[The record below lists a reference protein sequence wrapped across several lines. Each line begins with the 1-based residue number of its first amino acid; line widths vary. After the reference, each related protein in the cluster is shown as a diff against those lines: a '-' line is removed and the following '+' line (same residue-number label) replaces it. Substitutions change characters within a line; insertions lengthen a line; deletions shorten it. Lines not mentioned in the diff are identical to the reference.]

1 MRRSRCTSTT
11 CAATTPT
18 TSARPCS
25 RRSPAPCA
33 WRPSPI
39 RAPPAACRRPR
50 ERSKARLPMRIAVV
64 DYGMGNLLSVSKAL
78 EHVAQGHQIVVTADP
93 AAIGAADRVVVP
105 GQGAMPDC
113 MRQLAASGAREAVI
127 AATRS
132 KPFLGLCIGLQ
143 MLFERGEEGD
153 TPGLG
158 LLPGRVPR
166 FSVSGLEIPHM
177 GWNEV
182 SQDRPHPLWQGI
194 PDRTRFYFVHSYY
207 AAPRDAALTAATSVS
222 GVPFTCAIARDTNSA
237 VQCYPEKTQSAGL
250 QLLTNFVRWRPRFDR
265 LVTARALPCSS
276 FPRLI

>member
-1 MRRSRCTSTT
+1 
-11 CAATTPT
+11 
-18 TSARPCS
+18 
-25 RRSPAPCA
+25 
-33 WRPSPI
+33 
-39 RAPPAACRRPR
+39 
-50 ERSKARLPMRIAVV
+50 MRIAVV

-78 EHVAQGHQIVVTADP
+78 EHVAPNGRVVVTADP

-127 AATRS
+127 AATRD

-166 FSVSGLEIPHM
+166 FKQNGLEVPHM

-182 SQDRPHPLWQGI
+182 MQTRSHPLWSGI
-194 PDRTRFYFVHSYY
+194 PDRSRFYFVHSYY
-207 AAPRDAALTAATSVS
+207 PAPRDPALTAATTVY
-222 GVPFTCAIARDTNSA
+222 GAAFTCAIARDNIFA
-237 VQCYPEKTQSAGL
+237 VQFHPEKSQSAGL
-250 QLLTNFVRWRPRFDR
+250 QLLSNFVRWRP
-265 LVTARALPCSS
+265 
-276 FPRLI
+276 

>member
-1 MRRSRCTSTT
+1 M
-11 CAATTPT
+11 
-18 TSARPCS
+18 
-25 RRSPAPCA
+25 
-33 WRPSPI
+33 
-39 RAPPAACRRPR
+39 
-50 ERSKARLPMRIAVV
+50 KIAVV

-78 EHVAQGHQIVVTADP
+78 EHVAPGHQVVVTADP
-93 AAIGAADRVVVP
+93 ETILLSERVVVP

-113 MRQLAASGAREAVI
+113 MRQLTESGAREAVV

-166 FSVSGLEIPHM
+166 FAGRAMEGLQVPHM

-182 SQDRPHPLWQGI
+182 MQQRSHPLWSGI

-207 AAPRDAALTAATSVS
+207 AAPRDAALTAATCIY
-222 GVPFTCAIARDTNSA
+222 GVPFTCAIARDNIFA
-237 VQCYPEKTQSAGL
+237 VQFHPEKSQSAGL
-250 QLLTNFVRWRPRFDR
+250 QLLSNFVRWQP
-265 LVTARALPCSS
+265 
-276 FPRLI
+276 